1 MCQTTPR
8 QERELPVSREA
19 PALARE
25 FLRGATCAEH
35 HSAVLDDAVLMVS
48 ELVTNSVLHGGP
60 PVVVAV
66 DCTEDTLQVRVRD
79 GSSELPAPARRAA
92 DRRARRGTRP
102 GGQDVGRLGRRPGGG
117 RQERLVRPPLN
128 LELP

>member
-35 HSAVLDDAVLMVS
+35 HSEVLDDAVLMVS

-66 DCTEDTLQVRVRD
+66 DCTEDSLQVRVRD
-79 GSSELPAPARRAA
+79 GSSELPAPRDAEQT
-92 DRRARRGTRP
+92 DESGRG
-102 GGQDVGRLGRRPGGG
+102 LA
-117 RQERLVRPPLN
+117 LVAKMSDAWGVDPVEDGKNVWFVLR
-128 LELP
+128 

>member
-8 QERELPVSREA
+8 AEVELPVSREA

-25 FLRGATCAEH
+25 FLRGSTCAEH
-35 HSAVLDDAVLMVS
+35 HSEVVDDAVLMVS

-66 DCTEDTLQVRVRD
+66 DCDEATLQVRVRD
-79 GSSELPAPARRAA
+79 GSPSLPALRDAA
-92 DRRARRGTRP
+92 TGDENGRG
-102 GGQDVGRLGRRPGGG
+102 LA
-117 RQERLVRPPLN
+117 LVA
-128 LELP
+128 EMSADWGVDTEEDGKHVWFVIH

>member
-8 QERELPVSREA
+8 AEVELPVSREA

-25 FLRGATCAEH
+25 FLRGSTCVEH
-35 HSAVLDDAVLMVS
+35 HSEVVDDAVLLVS

-66 DCTEDTLQVRVRD
+66 DCDEATLQVRVRD
-79 GSSELPAPARRAA
+79 GSPTLPAPRDAA
-92 DRRARRGTRP
+92 SADENGRG
-102 GGQDVGRLGRRPGGG
+102 LA
-117 RQERLVRPPLN
+117 LVA
-128 LELP
+128 EMSADWGVDTEEDGKHVWFVIH

>member
-25 FLRGATCAEH
+25 FLRSATCAEH
-35 HSAVLDDAVLMVS
+35 HSEVLDDAVLMVS

-66 DCTEDTLQVRVRD
+66 DCTEDSLQVRVRD
-79 GSSELPAPARRAA
+79 GSSELPARREAA
-92 DRRARRGTRP
+92 QTDE
-102 GGQDVGRLGRRPGGG
+102 GG
-117 RQERLVRPPLN
+117 RGLALVAEMSADWGVDPVEDGKNVWFVLR
-128 LELP
+128 

>member
-25 FLRGATCAEH
+25 FLRSSTCAEH
-35 HSAVLDDAVLMVS
+35 HSAVVDDAVLMVS

-66 DCTEDTLQVRVRD
+66 DCLEDSLQVRVRD
-79 GSSELPAPARRAA
+79 GSSELPAPRDAQQTDENGRGLALVAEMSA
-92 DRRARRGTRP
+92 DWGVDPVEDGKHVWFVLR
-102 GGQDVGRLGRRPGGG
+102 
-117 RQERLVRPPLN
+117 
-128 LELP
+128 

>member
-19 PALARE
+19 PTLARE
-25 FLRGATCAEH
+25 FLRGATCVEH

-66 DCTEDTLQVRVRD
+66 DCTEDSLQVRVRD
-79 GSSELPAPARRAA
+79 GSSELPARRDAEETDESGRGLALVAEMSA
-92 DRRARRGTRP
+92 DWGV
-102 GGQDVGRLGRRPGGG
+102 D
-117 RQERLVRPPLN
+117 PLEDGKHVWFV
-128 LELP
+128 LR

>member
-35 HSAVLDDAVLMVS
+35 HSEVLDDAVLMVS

-79 GSSELPAPARRAA
+79 GSSELPAARDAQQTDESGRGLALVAEMSA
-92 DRRARRGTRP
+92 DWGVDPVADGKNVWFVLR
-102 GGQDVGRLGRRPGGG
+102 
-117 RQERLVRPPLN
+117 
-128 LELP
+128 

>member
-25 FLRGATCAEH
+25 FLRSSTCAEH
-35 HSAVLDDAVLMVS
+35 HGAVVDDAVLMLS

-66 DCTEDTLQVRVRD
+66 DCLGDSLQVRVRD
-79 GSSELPAPARRAA
+79 GSPELPAPRDAEQTDENGRGVALVAEMSA
-92 DRRARRGTRP
+92 DWGVDPVDDGKNVWFILR
-102 GGQDVGRLGRRPGGG
+102 
-117 RQERLVRPPLN
+117 
-128 LELP
+128 

>member
-8 QERELPVSREA
+8 AELELPVSREA

-25 FLRGATCAEH
+25 FLRGSTCAEH
-35 HSAVLDDAVLMVS
+35 HSEVVDDAVLLVS

-66 DCTEDTLQVRVRD
+66 DCDEAH
-79 GSSELPAPARRAA
+79 PAGPGARRLP
-92 DRRARRGTRP
+92 RRCRPRGTP
-102 GGQDVGRLGRRPGGG
+102 HSGDESGRGLA
-117 RQERLVRPPLN
+117 LVA
-128 LELP
+128 EMSADWGVDTEEDGKHVWFVIH

>member
-19 PALARE
+19 PAQARE

-35 HSAVLDDAVLMVS
+35 HSEVLDDAVLMVS

-66 DCTEDTLQVRVRD
+66 DCTEDSLQVRVRD
-79 GSSELPAPARRAA
+79 GSSELPAPREAEQTDESGRGLTLVAEMSA
-92 DRRARRGTRP
+92 DWGVDPVADGKNVWFVLR
-102 GGQDVGRLGRRPGGG
+102 
-117 RQERLVRPPLN
+117 
-128 LELP
+128 

>member
-8 QERELPVSREA
+8 AEVELPVSREA

-25 FLRGATCAEH
+25 FLRGSTCAEH
-35 HSAVLDDAVLMVS
+35 HSEVVDDAVLLVS

-66 DCTEDTLQVRVRD
+66 DCDEATLQVRVRD
-79 GSSELPAPARRAA
+79 GSSARPAPRDAA
-92 DRRARRGTRP
+92 QSDE
-102 GGQDVGRLGRRPGGG
+102 GG
-117 RQERLVRPPLN
+117 RGLALVA
-128 LELP
+128 EMSADWGVDTEEGGKHVWFVIH

>member
-19 PALARE
+19 PAMARE
-25 FLRGATCAEH
+25 FLRKATCAEH
-35 HSAVLDDAVLMVS
+35 HSQVLDDAVLMVS

-66 DCTEDTLQVRVRD
+66 DCTEDSLQVRVRD
-79 GSSELPAPARRAA
+79 GSSELPALREAA
-92 DRRARRGTRP
+92 QTDE
-102 GGQDVGRLGRRPGGG
+102 GG
-117 RQERLVRPPLN
+117 RGLALVAEMSADWGVDPVEDGKNVWFVLR
-128 LELP
+128 